1 VREHGHPTRLIGL
14 GDSAVEPAPLGGTTS
29 RARPRVTCGGT
40 ERDGTGVVLGG
51 VVDDVDPVDKCGH
64 RVDDIVD
71 ERCLVSGGDD
81 RRDGV
86 IPIHQWL
93 R

>member
-1 VREHGHPTRLIGL
+1 VTY
-14 GDSAVEPAPLGGTTS
+14 GG
-29 RARPRVTCGGT
+29 GGT